1 MNLSFFRSNPAT
13 PDLLELRQLIGQLA
27 PRCGL
32 DLADRAAVRGVLN
45 GDFARCPAAVGTAPC
60 CQDLRAM
67 LVLLYRLEASSSEDL
82 GIDGLGR
89 LWHQHG
95 EILARFRLADRPG
108 GGQRPEGAAA

>member
-1 MNLSFFRSNPAT
+1 MSLSPVRSSSAAPE
-13 PDLLELRQLIGQLA
+13 LLDLRQVIGQLA

-45 GDFARCPAAVGTAPC
+45 GEFARCPAGAGGC
-60 CQDLRAM
+60 CQELRA
-67 LVLLYRLEASSSEDL
+67 LLILLYRLEASSSEDL

-95 EILARFRLADRPG
+95 EILARFRRAERHG
-108 GGQRPEGAAA
+108 SGQRPECTAA